1 MKNAPQKFF
10 LAANSGEGFVSY
22 FAESYVPGE
31 YRAYIIKGGPG
42 TGKSSFM
49 KFMAAKAIDK
59 GYSVV
64 LCPCSSDPDSLDGVI
79 IEDTKTVFLD
89 GTAPHVV
96 EPRLP
101 GACENIID
109 LGRFWDSDKLYESRF
124 EISEAA
130 TLNSRLHKTA
140 AAYLSAAGE
149 VIYDNYKIS
158 KCFTDRNAAL
168 KYALKLC
175 KKHLPEK
182 AQKESREFVRF
193 IGGVTPKGVMAF
205 TGSITERYKN
215 IVVIED
221 KFGGASGEIM
231 KYIRAA
237 AKSVGYNLITVKNH
251 FLPNELIDH
260 ILIPELSLAFVRES
274 EYVSFNTDARRIHA
288 RRFTQKQIEKKY
300 RGRMLFNR
308 KIARQLLLGAA
319 ATLKNA
325 KDAHDVLE
333 KYYIEAMDFKAISEY
348 AAKTAE
354 KLIG

>member
-1 MKNAPQKFF
+1 MQKTPQKFF
-10 LAANSGEGFVSY
+10 LAANSGEGFVSF
-22 FAESYVPGE
+22 FAESYIPGE

-59 GYSVV
+59 GYSVI

-96 EPRLP
+96 EPQLP

-109 LGRFWDSDKLYESRF
+109 LGRFWDSDKLYKNRR

-130 TLNSRLHKTA
+130 AVNARLHKTA

-149 VIYDNYKIS
+149 VMYDNFKIS
-158 KCFTDRNAAL
+158 KCFTDRSAVL
-168 KYALKLC
+168 KYALKIC
-175 KKHLPEK
+175 KKYLPK
-182 AQKESREFVRF
+182 SDKKESHEFVRF
-193 IGGVTPKGVMAF
+193 IGGVTPKGVITF
-205 TGSITERYKN
+205 TGSITDFYKN
-215 IVVIED
+215 VIVIED
-221 KFGGASGEIM
+221 KFGGVSGEIM

-237 AKSVGYNLITVKNH
+237 AKTGGYDIITVKNH

-274 EYVSFNTDARRIHA
+274 EFTKFDTNARRIHS
-288 RRFTQKQIEKKY
+288 RRFTQKHIEKKY

-308 KIARQLLLGAA
+308 KIAKQLLLGAA

-325 KDAHDVLE
+325 KDAHDALE

-348 AAKTAE
+348 AIKTAG
-354 KLIG
+354 KIIG